1 MGQFWTF
8 GGDFLED
15 LLAIRNLAGV
25 HGLVHKR
32 YCERVQRSNSGSLS
46 KHSGLGGRPWVAYER
61 LVPTVAVAGL
71 IAPAAWLLTGC
82 SAGPDLM
89 STVVLPS
96 EQTQG
101 SDGGDATAAV
111 PDPGSQ
117 SAKLELTSIQRGYLD
132 ALVEAGIDPPT
143 QLRALSIG
151 SYVCQARAAGQSP
164 EAVREYV
171 APMVR
176 SDIADANASTPQ
188 SATVI
193 GADAAIDG
201 YIRIAGQRLC

>member
-1 MGQFWTF
+1 MRN
-8 GGDFLED
+8 
-15 LLAIRNLAGV
+15 LLTIRNLASV
-25 HGLVHKR
+25 RALTHKL
-32 YCERVQRSNSGSLS
+32 YCDGVQRSNGGSLS
-46 KHSGLGGRPWVAYER
+46 KLSGLGGRRSVVCER
-61 LVPTVAVAGL
+61 LAPTRVVAVAGL

-96 EQTQG
+96 EQTAG
-101 SDGGDATAAV
+101 SVGGDATGAA

-117 SAKLELTSIQRGYLD
+117 SGKLDLTSIQRGYLD
-132 ALVEAGIDPPT
+132 ALGEAGIDPPT

-151 SYVCQARAAGQSP
+151 SYVCQASAAGQSP

-176 SDIADANASTPQ
+176 SDIADANASNPQ
-188 SATVI
+188 SASVI
-193 GADAAIDG
+193 GVDAAIDG

>member
-1 MGQFWTF
+1 MGTF
-8 GGDFLED
+8 VGD
-15 LLAIRNLAGV
+15 LLAIRNLARV
-25 HGLVHKR
+25 HGRTHKR
-32 YCERVQRSNSGSLS
+32 YCDGVQRSDSGSLS
-46 KHSGLGGRPWVAYER
+46 KLSGLGGRRWVAYER
-61 LVPTVAVAGL
+61 LVPTRVVAVAGL

-82 SAGPDLM
+82 STGPDLM

-96 EQTQG
+96 EQTPG
-101 SDGGDATAAV
+101 SVGGDATAAA

>member
-1 MGQFWTF
+1 VG
-8 GGDFLED
+8 D
-15 LLAIRNLAGV
+15 LLAIRNLARV
-25 HGLVHKR
+25 HGLTHKR
-32 YCERVQRSNSGSLS
+32 YCDGVQRSHSGSLS
-46 KHSGLGGRPWVAYER
+46 KLSGLGGRRSVTYER
-61 LVPTVAVAGL
+61 IVPTVAVAGL

-96 EQTQG
+96 EQTPG
-101 SDGGDATAAV
+101 SVGGDATAAA

-117 SAKLELTSIQRGYLD
+117 AKLELTSIQRGYLD

-188 SATVI
+188 SAAVI

>member
-1 MGQFWTF
+1 MG
-8 GGDFLED
+8 D
-15 LLAIRNLAGV
+15 LLAIRNLARV
-25 HGLVHKR
+25 HGLTRKR
-32 YCERVQRSNSGSLS
+32 YCGGVQRSNSGSLS
-46 KHSGLGGRPWVAYER
+46 KHSGPGGRGSVAYER

-101 SDGGDATAAV
+101 SVGGDATAAA

-143 QLRALSIG
+143 QLRSLSIG

-193 GADAAIDG
+193 DADAAIDG